1 MTAARRAG
9 HICHTIWQMR
19 TTLDLDDRLVESL
32 VARNPGVPRTEA
44 IQRALRAYL
53 EADSV
58 DRLLS
63 LAGTFDIEDLSG
75 NLRAVDRT
83 T

>member
-1 MTAARRAG
+1 
-9 HICHTIWQMR
+9 MR

-58 DRLLS
+58 DRLLA
-63 LAGTFDIEDLSG
+63 LAGTFDIEDVSEE
-75 NLRAVDRT
+75 LRAVDRT

>member
-1 MTAARRAG
+1 
-9 HICHTIWQMR
+9 MR
-19 TTLDLDDRLVESL
+19 TTLDLDDLLVESL

-44 IQRALRAYL
+44 IERAIRAYL

-58 DRLLS
+58 GRLLA
-63 LAGTFDIEDLSG
+63 LAGTFDITDVSTE
-75 NLRAVDRT
+75 LRAVDRT

>member
-1 MTAARRAG
+1 
-9 HICHTIWQMR
+9 MR
-19 TTLDLDDRLVESL
+19 TTLDLDHLLVESL

-44 IQRALRAYL
+44 IERAIRAYV

-58 DRLLS
+58 ERLLT
-63 LAGTFDIEDLSG
+63 LAGTFDITDVSTE
-75 NLRAVDRT
+75 LRAVDRT

>member
-1 MTAARRAG
+1 
-9 HICHTIWQMR
+9 MR

-32 VARNPGVPRTEA
+32 MARNPGVPRTEA
-44 IQRALRAYL
+44 IQRALRSYL

-58 DRLLS
+58 ERLLA
-63 LAGTFDIEDLSG
+63 LAGTFEITDVSEE
-75 NLRAVDRT
+75 LRDADRT